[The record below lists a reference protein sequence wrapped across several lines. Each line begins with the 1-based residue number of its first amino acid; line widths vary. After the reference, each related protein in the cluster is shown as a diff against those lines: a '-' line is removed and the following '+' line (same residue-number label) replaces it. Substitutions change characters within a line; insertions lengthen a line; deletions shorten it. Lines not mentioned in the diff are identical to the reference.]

1 MMRYYKMERKSSAGS
16 GNPCSNMI
24 GIRIP
29 PHGNVNLCRNSSSL
43 WPDSELF
50 TTPWELMV

>member
-1 MMRYYKMERKSSAGS
+1 MIRYYKMERTAVL
-16 GNPCSNMI
+16 PVEIHVPIMI
-24 GIRIP
+24 GICIP

-50 TTPWELMV
+50 TTPWERMV